1 LTNEDSEAHLLESV
15 APQSRQQIQ
24 QQQREQ
30 QRESQEYHV
39 PCKIQRT
46 QREQHEF
53 TDNYKS
59 NGESTRSSTPSSMN
73 NDNPVNLS
81 IRRELQQPN
90 NVEQDLASLETN
102 SSDSGSLY
110 NIGGQALVNGRK
122 RRKQTHVP
130 DTNKDDRY
138 WARRLKNN
146 EAAKKSRDM
155 RIKREKV
162 IFEENMRL
170 EKMAKDLQAENESYM
185 TENKELHLKMGII
198 LDENVRLKAM
208 LRHYEER
215 DYDERN

>member
-1 LTNEDSEAHLLESV
+1 MGMD
-15 APQSRQQIQ
+15 
-24 QQQREQ
+24 
-30 QRESQEYHV
+30 
-39 PCKIQRT
+39 
-46 QREQHEF
+46 
-53 TDNYKS
+53 
-59 NGESTRSSTPSSMN
+59 
-73 NDNPVNLS
+73 
-81 IRRELQQPN
+81 
-90 NVEQDLASLETN
+90 N
-102 SSDSGSLY
+102 SSDSGSY
-110 NIGGQALVNGRK
+110 MQAGTGSANSRK

-185 TENKELHLKMGII
+185 TENKELHLKLGII

-208 LRHYEER
+208 LRHY
-215 DYDERN
+215 